1 MSMRKLKALIAVA
14 DHGSLARAAH
24 VLNLTQ
30 SAISM
35 QIGAL
40 EDEFGMRLFDRGRK
54 PLRLTADGVAL
65 LERAREVVR
74 LYDEL
79 GESLSGADR
88 LSGRLVIG
96 AIPGALISIIPRAL
110 ARLAE
115 LHPRLAVRVT
125 NGISETLTMQLVH
138 GELDAAI
145 ISEPRRLPDRLVWR
159 PFASEPIMVIAPP
172 GATYAGDVAALTSLP
187 YIRYN
192 RTFWVGRMIEAG
204 LRSRGIT
211 LRAAMELDSQET
223 IALMV
228 RHGLGVSILPV
239 CDTDLD
245 VYANVTLLPFGD
257 PPLHRRIG
265 LAEARGSLK
274 TRLAGALFAE
284 LLRASEQASRTRGG

>member
-1 MSMRKLKALIAVA
+1 MSIRKLKALIAIA
-14 DHGSLARAAH
+14 DHGSLARAAR

-40 EDEFGMRLFDRGRK
+40 EDEFGIRLFDRGRK
-54 PLRLTADGVAL
+54 PLQLTADGVAL

-74 LYDEL
+74 LYDDL
-79 GESLSGADR
+79 GESLATADR

-96 AIPGALISIIPRAL
+96 AIQGALISIIPRAL

-125 NGISETLTMQLVH
+125 NGISETLTTQLMH

-145 ISEPRRLPDRLVWR
+145 ISEPRRLPDKLAWR

-172 GATYAGDVAALTSLP
+172 GAPYASDAAALTSLP

-204 LRSRGIT
+204 LRSRGIA

-245 VYANVTLLPFGD
+245 VYANVTLLPFGE
-257 PPLHRRIG
+257 PPLYRRVG
-265 LAEARGSLK
+265 LAAARGSSK

-284 LLRASEQASRTRGG
+284 LLRTSEQASRTRGG

>member
-1 MSMRKLKALIAVA
+1 MSVRKLKTLIAVA
-14 DHGSLARAAH
+14 DHGSLARAAR

-40 EDEFGMRLFDRGRK
+40 EDEFGIRLFDRGRK
-54 PLRLTADGVAL
+54 PSRLTADGAAL

-74 LYDEL
+74 LYDDL
-79 GESLSGADR
+79 GESLTVADR

-110 ARLAE
+110 AQLAE
-115 LHPRLAVRVT
+115 LHPRLTVRVV
-125 NGISETLTMQLVH
+125 NGISETLTAQLAH
-138 GELDAAI
+138 AELDAAI
-145 ISEPRRLPDRLVWR
+145 ISEPRRLPEKLVWR
-159 PFASEPIMVIAPP
+159 PFATEPIMVVAPP
-172 GATYAGDVAALTSLP
+172 GASYAGDAAALMALP

-192 RTFWVGRMIEAG
+192 RTYWVGRMIEAG
-204 LRSRGIT
+204 LRARGIA
-211 LRAAMELDSQET
+211 LKPVMELDSQET

-245 VYANVTLLPFGD
+245 VYAGVTLLPFGE
-257 PPLHRRIG
+257 PPLCRRIG
-265 LAEARGSLK
+265 LAERRAGTK
-274 TRLAGALFAE
+274 ARLAGALFAE
-284 LLRASEQASRTRGG
+284 LLRTAERAPPLPGG

>member
-1 MSMRKLKALIAVA
+1 MSIRKLKALIAVA
-14 DHGSLARAAH
+14 DHGSLARAAR

-40 EDEFGMRLFDRGRK
+40 EEEFSIRLFDRGRK
-54 PLRLTADGVAL
+54 PLRLTADGVGL

-74 LYDEL
+74 LYDDL
-79 GESLSGADR
+79 GESLATADH

-125 NGISETLTMQLVH
+125 NGISETLTTQLMH

-145 ISEPRRLPDRLVWR
+145 ISEPRRLPDRLAWR

-172 GATYAGDVAALTSLP
+172 GAPYASDAAALTSLP

-204 LRSRGIT
+204 LRSRGIA

-245 VYANVTLLPFGD
+245 VYANVTLLPFGE
-257 PPLHRRIG
+257 PPLYRRVG
-265 LAEARGSLK
+265 LAAARGSSK

-284 LLRASEQASRTRGG
+284 LLRTSEQALRTHGG

>member
-1 MSMRKLKALIAVA
+1 MRKLKALIAVA
-14 DHGSLARAAH
+14 DHGSLARAAR

-40 EDEFGMRLFDRGRK
+40 EDEFGIRLFDRGRK

-74 LYDEL
+74 LYDDL
-79 GESLSGADR
+79 GESLSAADR

-125 NGISETLTMQLVH
+125 NGISETLTTQLVH

-172 GATYAGDVAALTSLP
+172 SASYLSDAAALTSLP

-204 LRSRGIT
+204 LRSRGIA

-245 VYANVTLLPFGD
+245 VYANVTLLPFGE

-265 LAEARGSLK
+265 LAEARGSSK